1 MLRSDRQTPAPE
13 GRQELQWSQ
22 AGQRALAPEWQTS
35 ADEASE
41 SGAGVQLGGRDDSSR
56 PVAEMI
62 RLVGLQILMTLLVV
76 TFLVPTFWM
85 VSSSLKV
92 STEVF
97 AHPIVWIPKEF
108 YWKNYVKAFELL
120 PLTTFIANTL
130 IIVFFAVAGTVISSA
145 LVAYSFARISWPG
158 RNFWFG
164 LLLATMMLPD
174 VVTLVPRF
182 LIFKNLKWIDTWLPL
197 IVPYWGGIGAI
208 YVFLMRQFFRG
219 IPMELEDAAEIDG
232 ANRLRVLVQILL
244 PLSKPVIATVA
255 VFALIQ
261 HYNDFMNP
269 LIYINSMDKWP
280 LALGIRAYN
289 DSYAKNWE
297 VVFAASTVML
307 TPMVV
312 IFIVAQRYFVQGIA
326 MTGFGGR

>member
-1 MLRSDRQTPAPE
+1 MQTDAPLQNSMTEPVVGMKRQSGTSRSIWATV
-13 GRQELQWSQ
+13 W
-22 AGQRALAPEWQTS
+22 
-35 ADEASE
+35 
-41 SGAGVQLGGRDDSSR
+41 
-56 PVAEMI
+56 
-62 RLVGLQILMTLLVV
+62 LVV
-76 TFLVPTFWM
+76 LQVFMTFLVISFLVPTFWM
-85 VSSSLKV
+85 ISSSLKV

-97 AHPIVWIPKEF
+97 AHPIVWLPKDPH
-108 YWKNYVKAFELL
+108 WNNYVKAFALL
-120 PLTTFIANTL
+120 PLMTFMTNTL
-130 IIVFFAVAGTVISSA
+130 IIVFFAVLGTVVSSA
-145 LVAYSFARISWPG
+145 LVAYSFARIQWPG
-158 RNFWFG
+158 RNFWFS

-182 LIFKNLKWIDTWLPL
+182 VIFKNLRWIDTWLPL

-208 YVFLMRQFFRG
+208 YVFLMRQFFLG
-219 IPMELEDAAEIDG
+219 IPLELEDASEIDG
-232 ANRLRVLVQILL
+232 ASRMRVLLQILL

-255 VFALIQ
+255 VFALLQ

-289 DSYAKNWE
+289 DSYVKNWE

-307 TPMVV
+307 APMVA
-312 IFIVAQRYFVQGIA
+312 IFIMAQRYFVQGIA

>member
-1 MLRSDRQTPAPE
+1 MQTDAPLQNSMTEPVVGMKRQSGTSRSIWATV
-13 GRQELQWSQ
+13 W
-22 AGQRALAPEWQTS
+22 
-35 ADEASE
+35 
-41 SGAGVQLGGRDDSSR
+41 
-56 PVAEMI
+56 
-62 RLVGLQILMTLLVV
+62 LVV
-76 TFLVPTFWM
+76 LQVFMTFLVISFLVPTFWM
-85 VSSSLKV
+85 ISSSLKV

-97 AHPIVWIPKEF
+97 THPIVWLPKDPH
-108 YWKNYVKAFELL
+108 WNNYVKAFALL
-120 PLTTFIANTL
+120 PLMTFMTNTL
-130 IIVFFAVAGTVISSA
+130 IIVFFAVLGTVVSSA
-145 LVAYSFARISWPG
+145 LVAYSFARIQWPG
-158 RNFWFG
+158 RNFWFS

-182 LIFKNLKWIDTWLPL
+182 LIFKNLRWIDTWLPL

-208 YVFLMRQFFRG
+208 YVFLMRQFFLG
-219 IPMELEDAAEIDG
+219 IPLELEDASEIDG
-232 ANRLRVLVQILL
+232 ASRMRVLLQILL

-255 VFALIQ
+255 VFALLQ

-289 DSYAKNWE
+289 DSYVQNWE

-307 TPMVV
+307 APMVA
-312 IFIVAQRYFVQGIA
+312 IFIMAQRYFVQGIA

>member
-1 MLRSDRQTPAPE
+1 MQTDAPLQNSMTEPVVGMKRQSGTSRSIWATV
-13 GRQELQWSQ
+13 W
-22 AGQRALAPEWQTS
+22 
-35 ADEASE
+35 
-41 SGAGVQLGGRDDSSR
+41 
-56 PVAEMI
+56 
-62 RLVGLQILMTLLVV
+62 LVV
-76 TFLVPTFWM
+76 LQVFMTFLVISFLVPTFWM
-85 VSSSLKV
+85 ISSSLKV

-97 AHPIVWIPKEF
+97 AHPIVWLPKAPH
-108 YWKNYVKAFELL
+108 WNNYVKAFALL
-120 PLTTFIANTL
+120 PLMTFMTNTL
-130 IIVFFAVAGTVISSA
+130 IIVFFAVLGTVVSSA
-145 LVAYSFARISWPG
+145 LVAYSFARIQWPG
-158 RNFWFG
+158 RNFWFS

-182 LIFKNLKWIDTWLPL
+182 LIFKNLRWIDTWLPL

-208 YVFLMRQFFRG
+208 YVFLMRQFFLG
-219 IPMELEDAAEIDG
+219 IPLELEDASEIDG
-232 ANRLRVLVQILL
+232 ASRMRVLLQILL

-255 VFALIQ
+255 VFALLQ

-289 DSYAKNWE
+289 DSYVQNWE

-307 TPMVV
+307 APMVA
-312 IFIVAQRYFVQGIA
+312 IFIMAQRYFVQGIA

>member
-1 MLRSDRQTPAPE
+1 MQTDAPLQNSMTEPVVGMKRQSGTSRSIWATV
-13 GRQELQWSQ
+13 W
-22 AGQRALAPEWQTS
+22 
-35 ADEASE
+35 
-41 SGAGVQLGGRDDSSR
+41 
-56 PVAEMI
+56 
-62 RLVGLQILMTLLVV
+62 LVV
-76 TFLVPTFWM
+76 LQVFMTFLVISFLVPTFWM
-85 VSSSLKV
+85 ISSSLKV

-97 AHPIVWIPKEF
+97 AHPIVWLPKDPH
-108 YWKNYVKAFELL
+108 WNNYVKAFALL
-120 PLTTFIANTL
+120 PLMTFMTNTL
-130 IIVFFAVAGTVISSA
+130 IIVFFAVLGTVVSSA
-145 LVAYSFARISWPG
+145 LVAYSFARIQWPG
-158 RNFWFG
+158 RNFWFS

-182 LIFKNLKWIDTWLPL
+182 LIFKNLRWIDTWMPL

-208 YVFLMRQFFRG
+208 YVFLMRQFFLG
-219 IPMELEDAAEIDG
+219 IPLELEDASEIDG
-232 ANRLRVLVQILL
+232 ASRMRVLLQILL

-255 VFALIQ
+255 VFALLQ

-289 DSYAKNWE
+289 DSYVQNWE

-307 TPMVV
+307 APMVA
-312 IFIVAQRYFVQGIA
+312 IFIMAQRYFVQGIA

>member
-1 MLRSDRQTPAPE
+1 MQTDAPLQNSMTEPVVRMKRQSGTSRSIWATV
-13 GRQELQWSQ
+13 W
-22 AGQRALAPEWQTS
+22 
-35 ADEASE
+35 
-41 SGAGVQLGGRDDSSR
+41 
-56 PVAEMI
+56 
-62 RLVGLQILMTLLVV
+62 LVV
-76 TFLVPTFWM
+76 LQVFMTFLVISFLVPTFWM
-85 VSSSLKV
+85 ISSSLKV

-97 AHPIVWIPKEF
+97 AHPIVWLPKDPH
-108 YWKNYVKAFELL
+108 WNNYVKAFALL
-120 PLTTFIANTL
+120 PLMTFMTNTL
-130 IIVFFAVAGTVISSA
+130 IIVFFAVLGTVVSSA
-145 LVAYSFARISWPG
+145 LVAYSFARIQWPG
-158 RNFWFG
+158 RNFWFS

-182 LIFKNLKWIDTWLPL
+182 LIFKNLRWIDTWLPL

-208 YVFLMRQFFRG
+208 YVFLMRQFFLG
-219 IPMELEDAAEIDG
+219 IPLELEDASEIDG
-232 ANRLRVLVQILL
+232 ASRMRVLLQILL

-255 VFALIQ
+255 VFALLQ

-289 DSYAKNWE
+289 DSYVQNWE

-307 TPMVV
+307 APMVA
-312 IFIVAQRYFVQGIA
+312 IFIMAQRYFVQGIA

>member
-1 MLRSDRQTPAPE
+1 MQTDAPLQNSMTEPVVGMKRQSGTSRSIWATV
-13 GRQELQWSQ
+13 W
-22 AGQRALAPEWQTS
+22 
-35 ADEASE
+35 
-41 SGAGVQLGGRDDSSR
+41 
-56 PVAEMI
+56 
-62 RLVGLQILMTLLVV
+62 LVV
-76 TFLVPTFWM
+76 LQVFMTFLVISFLVPTFWM
-85 VSSSLKV
+85 ISSSLKV

-97 AHPIVWIPKEF
+97 AHPIVWLPKAPH
-108 YWKNYVKAFELL
+108 WNNYVKAFALL
-120 PLTTFIANTL
+120 PLMTFMTNTL
-130 IIVFFAVAGTVISSA
+130 IIVFFAVLGTVVSSA
-145 LVAYSFARISWPG
+145 LVAYSFARIQWPG
-158 RNFWFG
+158 RNFWFS

-182 LIFKNLKWIDTWLPL
+182 VIFKNLRWIDTWLPL

-208 YVFLMRQFFRG
+208 YVFLMRQFFLG
-219 IPMELEDAAEIDG
+219 IPLELEDASEIDG
-232 ANRLRVLVQILL
+232 ASRMRVLLQILL

-255 VFALIQ
+255 VFALLQ

-289 DSYAKNWE
+289 DSYVQNWE

-307 TPMVV
+307 APMVA
-312 IFIVAQRYFVQGIA
+312 IFIMAQRYFVQGIA

>member
-1 MLRSDRQTPAPE
+1 MQTDAPLQNSMTEPVVGMKRQSGTSRSIWATV
-13 GRQELQWSQ
+13 W
-22 AGQRALAPEWQTS
+22 
-35 ADEASE
+35 
-41 SGAGVQLGGRDDSSR
+41 
-56 PVAEMI
+56 
-62 RLVGLQILMTLLVV
+62 LVVLQIFMTFLVIS
-76 TFLVPTFWM
+76 FLVPTFWM
-85 VSSSLKV
+85 ISSSLKV

-97 AHPIVWIPKEF
+97 AHPIVWLPKAPH
-108 YWKNYVKAFELL
+108 WNNYVKAFALL
-120 PLTTFIANTL
+120 PLMTFMTNTL
-130 IIVFFAVAGTVISSA
+130 IIVFFAVLGTVVSSA
-145 LVAYSFARISWPG
+145 LVAYSFARIQWPG
-158 RNFWFG
+158 RNFWFS

-182 LIFKNLKWIDTWLPL
+182 LIFKNLRWIDTWLPL

-208 YVFLMRQFFRG
+208 YVFLMRQFFLG
-219 IPMELEDAAEIDG
+219 IPLELEDASEIDG
-232 ANRLRVLVQILL
+232 ASRMRVLLQILL

-255 VFALIQ
+255 VFALLQ

-289 DSYAKNWE
+289 DSYVKNWE

-307 TPMVV
+307 APMVA
-312 IFIVAQRYFVQGIA
+312 IFIMAQRYFVQGIA

>member
-1 MLRSDRQTPAPE
+1 MRQPLQLPSGKPAQKSKEQTMQTDAPLQNSMTEPVVGMKRQSGTSRSIWATV
-13 GRQELQWSQ
+13 W
-22 AGQRALAPEWQTS
+22 
-35 ADEASE
+35 
-41 SGAGVQLGGRDDSSR
+41 
-56 PVAEMI
+56 
-62 RLVGLQILMTLLVV
+62 LVV
-76 TFLVPTFWM
+76 LQVFMTFLVISFLVPTFWM
-85 VSSSLKV
+85 ISSSLKV

-97 AHPIVWIPKEF
+97 AHPIVWLPKAPH
-108 YWKNYVKAFELL
+108 WNNYVKAFALL
-120 PLTTFIANTL
+120 PLMTFMTNTL
-130 IIVFFAVAGTVISSA
+130 IIVFFAVLGTVVSSA
-145 LVAYSFARISWPG
+145 LVAYSFARIQWPG
-158 RNFWFG
+158 RNFWFS

-182 LIFKNLKWIDTWLPL
+182 LIFKNLRWIDTWLPL

-208 YVFLMRQFFRG
+208 YVFLMRQFFLG
-219 IPMELEDAAEIDG
+219 IPLELEDASEIDG
-232 ANRLRVLVQILL
+232 ASRMRVLLQILL

-255 VFALIQ
+255 VFALLQ

-289 DSYAKNWE
+289 DSYVQNWE

-307 TPMVV
+307 APMVA
-312 IFIVAQRYFVQGIA
+312 IFIMAQRYFVQGIA

>member
-1 MLRSDRQTPAPE
+1 MRSDRQVPGALTTDWQSSSAE
-13 GRQELQWSQ
+13 MQ
-22 AGQRALAPEWQTS
+22 AAS
-35 ADEASE
+35 ATLSRRSE
-41 SGAGVQLGGRDDSSR
+41 SSRSTWEIVRLAALQLF
-56 PVAEMI
+56 
-62 RLVGLQILMTLLVV
+62 MTFLVV

-85 VSSSLKV
+85 ISSSLKV

-97 AHPIVWIPKEF
+97 AHPIVWLPQDPH
-108 YWKNYVKAFELL
+108 WNNYVKAFQLL
-120 PLTTFIANTL
+120 PLTRFIVNTL
-130 IIVFFAVAGTVISSA
+130 IIVLFAVLGTVVSSA

-232 ANRLRVLVQILL
+232 ANRIRVLIQILL

-255 VFALIQ
+255 VFALLQ

-307 TPMVV
+307 TPMVA